1 LKCCDLDFR
10 RIGNFDEVLLKTVSP
25 KEPQAPKE
33 DRMEDDVAKQIV
45 DAAYRIHTGLGPG
58 LLESAYESVLAY
70 ELKERGLRFTR
81 QAIIP
86 IVYNDVVI
94 EQGFRAD
101 LIVEDKVIVEIKSSD
116 SVAAIH
122 MKQLLTYLKLSNRRL
137 GLLINFNEM
146 LIKDGITRLVNRLD
160 PSFRK
165 KPSLGA

>member
-1 LKCCDLDFR
+1 
-10 RIGNFDEVLLKTVSP
+10 VSP